1 MVASTQ
7 NAPKVENTPTAE
19 KRIPVAMLVIL
30 FLAFGGALGIKAY
43 EDYRASTAQQLS
55 SVVSA
60 SQSLAGHIG
69 VALADRRTRLETLLT
84 VDASP
89 SRIRDLGSFSRVQNQ
104 SPTGASWAR
113 LSETGEVEIFARDA
127 NGSWTSAAV
136 PSDDILG
143 NTGNAAVTLTDRP
156 PRSSFQI
163 VDGSRQAHAC
173 TQVLDTQ
180 LSACLTTPAPLV
192 SQANLYTLFIY
203 VLLLLAPA
211 LAVFGLVQS
220 LKESKA
226 VPGGISSARALPS
239 PDQNFSPILP
249 DFEVAGLIGF
259 WKFSP
264 RTLTMTLGDEAA
276 AMLGAPVNSELSL
289 EDFLRLVPVEES
301 RALREALVATDPL
314 QDISVTFSTRPAG
327 KKQYF
332 ELMGGASNGDVSGA
346 LLNVTDRIHA
356 KMRSRLAEVV
366 ARAAIDAHPG
376 PFAVWDSRKRLTHW
390 NSAFLRDFNLEK
402 SSLYAGA
409 SYDFVM
415 AEVSRFVRVE
425 RPLGDDST
433 ARELYLISGRWI
445 RLLDRRTSGNGLI
458 TVGLDISNLKQQEQS
473 LSKSERKL
481 RTMVAELQRTRG
493 QAQAL
498 ARRYA
503 DEKSKAER
511 ASQAKSVF
519 LASMSH
525 ELRTPLNA
533 INGFSEM
540 IAKEVYGSLGDERYK
555 GYAEDILESGQH
567 LLDMINDILDMA
579 KIEAGKMQ
587 ISRRPIDPSD
597 AVDSAVRLIRRR
609 ASDKKVSLSFD
620 PDDDLPEI
628 QGDHLA
634 IKQMT
639 LNLISNAIK
648 FTDEGGRIKVTVAQE
663 SDWIVIRVSDT
674 GVGISAEDL
683 PRLAQPFEQASSGE
697 GRNIKGTG
705 LGLALTKSFA
715 EMHGGRFTIESTLGE
730 GTTVSIFLPVGPT
743 EKVDADD
750 EVDVSPPADVATR
763 EDEPVR

>member
-1 MVASTQ
+1 MVGATRKTA
-7 NAPKVENTPTAE
+7 NDHGAPTAA
-19 KRIPVAMLVIL
+19 KQVPAAMLVIL
-30 FLAFGGALGIKAY
+30 FLAFGGALAIKAY
-43 EDYRASTAQQLS
+43 EDYRATSEQQLLS
-55 SVVSA
+55 SVSA
-60 SQSLAGHIG
+60 SKSLAGQIG
-69 VALADRRTRLETLLT
+69 GKLADRRTRLETLLE
-84 VDASP
+84 VGASP
-89 SRIRDLGSFSRVQNQ
+89 SRIRDLGEFNRVQNMD
-104 SPTGASWAR
+104 PGASGWAR
-113 LSETGEVEIFARDA
+113 LNDTGEVEIFARNADGA
-127 NGSWTSAAV
+127 WTSAAIPV
-136 PSDDILG
+136 DEILDQPEG
-143 NTGNAAVTLTDRP
+143 SRAALTDRP
-156 PRSSFQI
+156 PRASLAMI
-163 VDGSRQAHAC
+163 DGARHAYAC
-173 TQVLDTQ
+173 SQVLDTR
-180 LSACLTTPAPLV
+180 LTACLTTPAPLLTP
-192 SQANLYTLFIY
+192 ANLYTVFIY
-203 VLLLLAPA
+203 ILLLLAPA
-211 LAVFGLVQS
+211 LAVMGLVQS
-220 LKESKA
+220 LKQ
-226 VPGGISSARALPS
+226 SSGPARPSRAAGPALPS
-239 PDQNFSPILP
+239 PDQAGSANLS
-249 DFEVAGLIGF
+249 DFEVPGLVGF
-259 WKFSP
+259 WRYSP
-264 RTLTMTLGDEAA
+264 RSLVVTLGDEAA
-276 AMLGAPVNSELSL
+276 TMMGAPSGGERTL
-289 EDFLRLVPVEES
+289 EDFLRLVSVEES
-301 RALREALVATDPL
+301 RTLREALTTATAME
-314 QDISVTFSTRPAG
+314 DISVIFTMNASSGR
-327 KKQYF
+327 KQYI
-332 ELMGGASNGDVSGA
+332 ELIGGASSATESEFSGA
-346 LLNVTDRIHA
+346 LVNVTDRIHA
-356 KMRSRLAEVV
+356 KLRSRMAEVV

-390 NSAFLRDFNLEK
+390 NSAFMRDFNLEK
-402 SSLYAGA
+402 SSLYTGA

-540 IAKEVYGSLGDERYK
+540 IANEVYGSLGDNRYK

-609 ASDKKVSLSFD
+609 ASDKKVALSFD

-648 FTDEGGRIKVTVAQE
+648 FTDEGGRILVTIRHE
-663 SDWIVIRVSDT
+663 DSWIVIRVTDT

-683 PRLAQPFEQASSGE
+683 PRLAQPFEQASSND
-697 GRNIKGTG
+697 GRNLKGTG

-715 EMHGGRFTIESTLGE
+715 EMHGGRFAIESTLGE
-730 GTTVSIFLPVGPT
+730 GTTVSIFLPVSEAEPARPVAK
-743 EKVDADD
+743 EKVTTPDD
-750 EVDVSPPADVATR
+750 QPA
-763 EDEPVR
+763 E

>member
-1 MVASTQ
+1 MVTPARISHRED
-7 NAPKVENTPTAE
+7 AAPTAE
-19 KRIPVAMLVIL
+19 KRVPVAMLVIL
-30 FLAFGGALGIKAY
+30 FIAFGGALAIKAY
-43 EDYRASTAQQLS
+43 EDYRATTDQQLLS
-55 SVVSA
+55 SVSA
-60 SQSLAGHIG
+60 SQNLASHLGG
-69 VALADRRTRLETLLT
+69 QLADRRTRLETLLA
-84 VDASP
+84 VNASP
-89 SRIRDLGSFSRVQNQ
+89 SRIRDFGGFSRVQNTQ
-104 SPTGASWAR
+104 PDDAAWAR
-113 LSETGEVEIFARDA
+113 LSETQEVEIFAQDTE
-127 NGSWTSAAV
+127 GDWTSAAV
-136 PSDDILG
+136 PISSLLDPSS
-143 NTGNAAVTLTDRP
+143 NPQATLTARP
-156 PRSSFQI
+156 PGATFVT
-163 VDGSRQAHAC
+163 VDGTRQVHAC
-173 TQVLDTQ
+173 ARILDTD
-180 LSACLTTPAPLV
+180 LSGCLTSPAPLV

-203 VLLLLAPA
+203 ALLLLAPA
-211 LAVFGLVQS
+211 LAVIGLVQS
-220 LKESKA
+220 LQQSNAQARKA
-226 VPGGISSARALPS
+226 SSAPALPS
-239 PDQNFSPILP
+239 PGQAGGQILP
-249 DFEVAGLIGF
+249 DFEVAGLVGF

-264 RTLTMTLGDEAA
+264 RTLTITLGDEAA
-276 AMLGAPVNSELSL
+276 TMLGAPAGGERTL
-289 EDFLRLVPVEES
+289 EDFLRLVSVEES
-301 RALREALVATDPL
+301 RTLREALTVTNALD
-314 QDISVTFSTRPAG
+314 DISVIFSIRTAG
-327 KKQYF
+327 KKQFF
-332 ELMGGASNGDVSGA
+332 ELMGGASDGEFSGA

-356 KMRSRLAEVV
+356 KIRSRQAEVV

-402 SSLYAGA
+402 SSLYVGA

-540 IAKEVYGSLGDERYK
+540 IAKQVYGELGDERYK

-648 FTDEGGRIKVTVAQE
+648 FTDEGGRIRVTVAHE
-663 SDWIVIRVSDT
+663 ASDIVIRVADT

-683 PRLAQPFEQASSGE
+683 PRLAQPFEQASSND
-697 GRNIKGTG
+697 GRNVKGTG

-715 EMHGGRFTIESTLGE
+715 EMHGGRFAIESVLGE
-730 GTTVSIFLPVGPT
+730 GTTVSIYLPVPAT
-743 EKVDADD
+743 ETQA
-750 EVDVSPPADVATR
+750 VSVNAKDTEPAD
-763 EDEPVR
+763 